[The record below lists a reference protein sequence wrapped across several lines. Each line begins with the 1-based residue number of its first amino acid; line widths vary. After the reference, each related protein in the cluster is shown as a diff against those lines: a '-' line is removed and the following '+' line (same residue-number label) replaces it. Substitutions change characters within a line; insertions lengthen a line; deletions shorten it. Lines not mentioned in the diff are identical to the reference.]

1 MMARLRYVA
10 FLARDADKLSRF
22 YADHL
27 GLVELGR
34 SGAGDVSLTDGF
46 FNLTFLQL
54 RDGLDEPRL
63 EPGLHHIGLEVDSIA
78 AVRERYAER
87 MPHWQS
93 AAEPGGVHYGEYRIY
108 DTDATP
114 VSLSERGFGV
124 PGEKRRVPRLAH
136 VALNSVNTE
145 AMLDFYTGLFGFR
158 TLATTEQRRRQGRLN
173 RFMGDGATN
182 LAVHPFHND
191 QAGHEA
197 RFGVNHIGF
206 LVSDMEEKLAAFAG
220 VIEVAKRPDN
230 RPYAEYRLRDP
241 EGNGFDLSRNKGWE
255 VDDGKWENAA

>member
-1 MMARLRYVA
+1 MVRLRYVA
-10 FLARDADKLSRF
+10 YIARDADELSRF

-34 SGAGDVSLTDGF
+34 SAAGDVSLTDGF

-54 RDGLDEPRL
+54 RDDLGEPRL
-63 EPGLHHIGLEVDSIA
+63 EPGLHHLGLEVDSISA
-78 AVRERYAER
+78 ICEQHAEQ

-93 AAEPGGVHYGEYRIY
+93 AEEPGGVHHGEFRLY
-108 DTDATP
+108 DPDATP

-124 PGEKRRVPRLAH
+124 PGKDRGIPRLAH

-145 AMLDFYTGLFGFR
+145 AMLEFYTGLFGFR
-158 TLATTEQRRRQGRLN
+158 TLKTTEERRRQGRLN
-173 RFMGDGATN
+173 RFMGDGDTN
-182 LAVHPFHND
+182 LAVHPYHND
-191 QAGHEA
+191 QPGHEA
-197 RFGVNHIGF
+197 RFGVNHVGF
-206 LVSDMEEKLAAFAG
+206 LVSDMEDKVQAFSK

-230 RPYAEYRLRDP
+230 RPYAEYRLHDP